1 MHVSRTVHLQMV
13 MMLDAGFCARACPY
27 HACSFAH
34 ILYGVQDVKCV
45 AWHPSGEVL
54 ASASYDDTIRLWT
67 SDGDE
72 WTCAQT
78 LGGGCDATRSA
89 QYMRHSQ
96 AVTRVIDSPCVEA
109 PCVASPAIWPTL
121 PVVRRSQRRGA

>member
-1 MHVSRTVHLQMV
+1 M
-13 MMLDAGFCARACPY
+13 
-27 HACSFAH
+27 
-34 ILYGVQDVKCV
+34 
-45 AWHPSGEVL
+45 AWHPFGEVL

-89 QYMRHSQ
+89 QSRRHSQ
-96 AVTRVIDSPCVEA
+96 AFMRVLDSFCVQA
-109 PCVASPAIWPTL
+109 LCVASPCDVTYAACCLQAPAAWGIAQLSGP
-121 PVVRRSQRRGA
+121 

>member
-1 MHVSRTVHLQMV
+1 M
-13 MMLDAGFCARACPY
+13 
-27 HACSFAH
+27 
-34 ILYGVQDVKCV
+34 

-89 QYMRHSQ
+89 QSRRHS
-96 AVTRVIDSPCVEA
+96 RSVICVLDRPCVQALGLTLTCDVTCAACGLQA
-109 PCVASPAIWPTL
+109 PAAWGTALLSG
-121 PVVRRSQRRGA
+121 Q